1 MPNDIFIGIDL
12 GTSGARAIAINKD
25 QAVIAEGKSG
35 LADHGTDHRDPAI
48 WRATVFKALSDV
60 TKAIERT
67 HVKAIAI
74 DGTSGSMLPIDA
86 EGTPLA
92 QARMYN
98 DPCDVPEILDRIAQS
113 APSESAAHGATSG
126 AAKALLFQTLAP
138 DTHQIVHQ
146 ADWLT
151 GQFCG
156 IYASDD
162 NNALKTGYDSVTRTW
177 PDWMEQAGIDRAL
190 LPDVNEPGTGIAP
203 IQRQIVAQ
211 FDLPRS
217 TLVVSGTTDG
227 CAAFLATGASQPGDG
242 VTSIGTTLI
251 LKIISK
257 TPIFDPTSGIYSHRL
272 LGNWLAGGASNTG
285 GGVLL
290 NHFTPDEIT
299 TLSAQIDPGIR
310 LGLDYYPLSKP
321 GERFPVSDPDFQPRL
336 TPRPE
341 RDVDFLHAMFEGIAE
356 VEKRAYSKL
365 HVLGAPALTSIRTV
379 GGAAKNEAL
388 TKIRETCLNLN
399 SSQPAHVEAAFG
411 TALLAKLGA
420 QK

>member
-12 GTSGARAIAINKD
+12 GTSGARAIAIDKD

-48 WRATVFKALSDV
+48 WRATVFTALSRV

-67 HVKAIAI
+67 YIKAIAI

-92 QARMYN
+92 QAHMYN
-98 DPCDVPEILDRIAQS
+98 DPCYVTEILDIIS
-113 APSESAAHGATSG
+113 KTAPLESAAHGATSG

-138 DTHQIVHQ
+138 NAHQIVHQ

-156 IYASDD
+156 VYASDD

-177 PDWMEQAGIDRAL
+177 PDWMEKAGIDRAR
-190 LPDVNEPGTGIAP
+190 LPEVNEPGTSIGP
-203 IQRQIVAQ
+203 IQRQLADQ

-217 TLVVSGTTDG
+217 TLIVSGTTDG

-251 LKIISK
+251 LKIISEK
-257 TPIFDPTSGIYSHRL
+257 PIFDPTSGIYSHRL

-285 GGVLL
+285 AGVLL
-290 NHFTPDEIT
+290 NHFTLDEIT
-299 TLSAQIDPGIR
+299 ALSAQIDPGIR
-310 LGLDYYPLSKP
+310 LDLDYYPLSKP
-321 GERFPVSDPDFQPRL
+321 GRAFPSV
-336 TPRPE
+336 
-341 RDVDFLHAMFEGIAE
+341 
-356 VEKRAYSKL
+356 
-365 HVLGAPALTSIRTV
+365 
-379 GGAAKNEAL
+379 
-388 TKIRETCLNLN
+388 
-399 SSQPAHVEAAFG
+399 
-411 TALLAKLGA
+411 
-420 QK
+420 